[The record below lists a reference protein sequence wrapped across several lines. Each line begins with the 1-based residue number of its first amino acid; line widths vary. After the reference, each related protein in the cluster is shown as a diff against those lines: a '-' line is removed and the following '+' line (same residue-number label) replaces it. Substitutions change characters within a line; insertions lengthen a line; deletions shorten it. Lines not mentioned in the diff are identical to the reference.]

1 MTRLS
6 RITTA
11 CFEFGGHPV
20 ATSENSVD
28 LSHLAEVHH
37 YTDVVV
43 QPFSA
48 DGTHASAPYTMSRPD
63 GVWHVRRAPHGGIT
77 RRAHRGKGLVSR

>member
-6 RITTA
+6 RTTTA
-11 CFEFGGHPV
+11 CLEFDGHPV

-37 YTDVVV
+37 YTDVVMV
-43 QPFSA
+43 HPFSA
-48 DGTHASAPYTMSRPD
+48 DATAGLGVVRDDAS
-63 GVWHVRRAPHGGIT
+63 RRHPW
-77 RRAHRGKGLVSR
+77 